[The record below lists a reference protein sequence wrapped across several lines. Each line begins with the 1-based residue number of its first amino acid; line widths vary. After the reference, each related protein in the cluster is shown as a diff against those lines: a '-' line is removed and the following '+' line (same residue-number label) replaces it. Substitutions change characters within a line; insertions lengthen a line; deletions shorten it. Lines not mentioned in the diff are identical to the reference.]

1 VDPGRVERRRVK
13 RQGLR
18 RKRVASGLGGLAAAA
33 LVGLALSGFDAT
45 RPGHAALSR
54 EGHGV
59 AAASAGSVQTFDI
72 VASGDL
78 LIHAPVWQRASA
90 LGHGRHDFRPCSR
103 G

>member
-1 VDPGRVERRRVK
+1 MDPARVERRR
-13 RQGLR
+13 LR
-18 RKRVASGLGGLAAAA
+18 RERQRRRLAAAGLA
-33 LVGLALSGFDAT
+33 GLAGAAFLGLALNGFDAT

-54 EGHGV
+54 EGRGV

-90 LGHGRHDFRPCSR
+90 LGHGRYDFRPLLA